1 MTAVRDLGRR
11 LQRMIGPVL
20 GCLLIGYFVYH
31 SVQGDHGA
39 LAWMKLNLR
48 IVAVDD
54 EVSLL
59 HAQRAALER
68 RVRLLRP
75 DSLDPDMI
83 EEQGRRLLNFSHRD
97 DVHIVHPNDAGYH
110 SIAHKS

>member
-1 MTAVRDLGRR
+1 MTAVHDLGRR
-11 LQRMIGPVL
+11 LQRMVGPVL

-39 LAWMKLNLR
+39 RAWLQLNLR

-54 EVSLL
+54 EVSIL
-59 HAQRAALER
+59 HERRAALER
-68 RVRLLRP
+68 RVGLLRP

-83 EEQGRRLLNFSHRD
+83 EEQGRRLLNFSHPN
-97 DVHIVHPNDAGYH
+97 DVLIVHPTDAGYL
-110 SIAHKS
+110 SIVHK